1 MGDGADMA
9 LDRAS
14 MEVEHYERFKD
25 EPIYIQYE
33 EGLIDEMGGTIGNPS
48 SMPFARSGGSRKP
61 SGPGE
66 CPICGN
72 ATKLRNGKFGDFYG
86 CGTFPHCKGS
96 RNV

>member
-9 LDRAS
+9 IEHAWDDC
-14 MEVEHYERFKD
+14 EHYGSYEDAPDNIR
-25 EPIYIQYE
+25 YE
-33 EGLIDEMGGTIGNPS
+33 EGLINEMGGTIGNPS
-48 SMPFARSGGSRKP
+48 SMPFARSSGSRKP

-86 CGTFPHCKGS
+86 CGTFPQCKGS